1 MSDIFVMVR
10 NQNNIAMTS
19 VDGIAFIT
27 LLNRDGRILAEETV
41 ALMEADAGFDDLA
54 AGQYT
59 VIVRHELVEP
69 RSAMWDVTIGN
80 QDQVII
86 LTFVY
91 LEPER
96 VLLRV
101 LTTVEERL

>member
-1 MSDIFVMVR
+1 MVR

>member
-10 NQNNIAMTS
+10 NQNNVAMTS

-27 LLNRDGRILAEETV
+27 LLNRDGRVLAEETV

-54 AGQYT
+54 PGQYT
-59 VIVRHELVEP
+59 VIVRHEQVEP
-69 RSAMWDVTIGN
+69 QSAKWDVTIGKK
-80 QDQVII
+80 DRVII

-96 VLLRV
+96 VLLRI
-101 LTTVEERL
+101 LATVEDRL

>member
-69 RSAMWDVTIGN
+69 RSATWDVTIGN
-80 QDQVII
+80 QDEVII

>member
-69 RSAMWDVTIGN
+69 RSATWDVMIGN

-96 VLLRV
+96 VLLRI
-101 LTTVEERL
+101 LATIEERL

>member
-10 NQNNIAMTS
+10 NQSNVAMTS

-27 LLNRDGRILAEETV
+27 LLSRDGRILAEETV

-80 QDQVII
+80 QDEVII

>member
-1 MSDIFVMVR
+1 MSDIFVIVR

-80 QDQVII
+80 QDEVII

-101 LTTVEERL
+101 LATVEERL

>member
-10 NQNNIAMTS
+10 NQNNTAMTS

-27 LLNRDGRILAEETV
+27 LLNRDGRLLAEETV

-59 VIVRHELVEP
+59 VIVRHERVEP

-80 QDQVII
+80 KDEVII

-96 VLLRV
+96 VLLCIIA
-101 LTTVEERL
+101 TVEERL

>member
-27 LLNRDGRILAEETV
+27 LLNRDGRILAEEKV

-86 LTFVY
+86 LTFIY

-96 VLLRV
+96 VLLRI
-101 LTTVEERL
+101 LATVEERL

>member
-27 LLNRDGRILAEETV
+27 LLNRDKRILAEETV

-80 QDQVII
+80 EDQVII

-96 VLLRV
+96 VLLRI
-101 LTTVEERL
+101 LATVEERL

>member
-59 VIVRHELVEP
+59 VIVRLELVEP
-69 RSAMWDVTIGN
+69 RSATWDVTIGN
-80 QDQVII
+80 QDEVII

>member
-27 LLNRDGRILAEETV
+27 LLTRDGRVLAEERV

-59 VIVRHELVEP
+59 VMVRHERVEP
-69 RSAMWDVTIGN
+69 QSATWDVTIGTE
-80 QDQVII
+80 DRVII
-86 LTFVY
+86 LIFVY

-96 VLLRV
+96 VLLRI
-101 LTTVEERL
+101 LATVEERL

>member
-1 MSDIFVMVR
+1 IVR

-80 QDQVII
+80 QDEVII

-101 LTTVEERL
+101 LATVEERL

>member
-80 QDQVII
+80 QDEVII

-101 LTTVEERL
+101 LATVEERL